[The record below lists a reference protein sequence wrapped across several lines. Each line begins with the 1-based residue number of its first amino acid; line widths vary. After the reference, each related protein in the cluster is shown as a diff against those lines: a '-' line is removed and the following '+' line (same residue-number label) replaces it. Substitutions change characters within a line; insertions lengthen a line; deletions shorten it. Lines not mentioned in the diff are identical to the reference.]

1 MKAAQVRTWALA
13 LPEATEVV
21 VESWGHPTF
30 RVNDKIFCSMASD
43 GSTVGVKASK
53 EEQAAL
59 IAADP
64 DTFSPSDYVGRHGWT
79 TIVAA
84 RVDPDELHELII
96 EAWRHIA
103 PKRLVK
109 SYDAAA
115 G

>member
-1 MKAAQVRTWALA
+1 M
-13 LPEATEVV
+13 PEATEVE

-30 RVNDKIFCSMASD
+30 RVRDKIFCSMASD

-59 IAADP
+59 IASDP
-64 DTFSPSDYVGRHGWT
+64 ETFSPSDYVGRHGWT

-84 RVDPDELHELII
+84 RVEPDELHELII

-109 SYDAAA
+109 TYDEASS